1 MSKILIVPCSEQGK
15 GGGHLTRCISL
26 TRDLRALGKEARLF
40 IAPQTRDLTPLY
52 KSLDFNPSWCITG
65 AELEIRNNKLEEGID
80 FIILDNYKTSYEEIL
95 RWKKMAPV
103 IAIDEGGNYRDCFDF
118 LIDILIPKNFIKPAA
133 NITSPELLIKDI
145 TQRRKDAEGT
155 EREKILISFGQE
167 DTAKLGLKTARTL
180 SKLKN
185 INDLDI
191 TLLRGNLN
199 TNQFTLPDNINIINA
214 IPNLSQHLHEYD
226 LVITHYG
233 LTAYEALFTGAKVLL
248 DHPTPYHKKIAKAAG
263 FITFN
268 KKFFTTNRTFGSS
281 TNLRSEIE
289 AKVRAR
295 IGDSGSSG
303 SWLENKSLID
313 LINCFKPIVSK
324 QCPVCTGNAPIRSIT
339 RLYDRTYR
347 KCKKCGIIYMDRIN
361 QAPIEYEKEYF
372 FESYVKQYGKTYLE
386 DFENIKKAGKQ
397 RLKFIKK
404 ISRQDAK
411 GAKNAKEEEKKSLL
425 DIGCAYGPF
434 LAAAKEEGFSPI
446 GIDPAKDAVQ
456 YINEKLGIP
465 AIHSMFPVSDSSFA
479 SNSFDV
485 ITLWYVLEHFQDC
498 ITVFKEIKK
507 LLKPNGVIAFST
519 PSFSGISGRTSLKNF
534 LSASPADHFTVWS
547 PKTVKKALAIAGF
560 KVKKIV
566 VAGHHPERFPVLGK
580 FTNSKKSPA
589 YRLLLAVSKLLG
601 LGDTFEVYAKNI
613 STKH

>member
-1 MSKILIVPCSEQGK
+1 MSKIIIVPCSEQGK

-52 KSLDFNPSWCITG
+52 KSLNFNPSWCITG
-65 AELEIRNNKLEEGID
+65 AELEIRNNKLGEDID
-80 FIILDNYKTSYEEIL
+80 LIILDNYKTSYEEII
-95 RWKKMAPV
+95 RWKKMSPV

-145 TQRRKDAEGT
+145 TQRRKDAEDT
-155 EREKILISFGQE
+155 ERKKILISFGQE
-167 DTAKLGLKTARTL
+167 DTAGLGLKTARTL
-180 SKLKN
+180 SKSKN
-185 INDLDI
+185 INDFDI

-199 TNQFTLPDNINIINA
+199 ANQFTLPGNIKIINA

-233 LTAYEALFTGAKVLL
+233 LTAYEALFAGTKVLL

-263 FITFN
+263 FKTFKN
-268 KKFFTTNRTFGSS
+268 KFFTTNRTFGSS

-289 AKVRAR
+289 AKVRAKT
-295 IGDSGSSG
+295 GGSCSSG
-303 SWLENKSLID
+303 SWLENKNLID
-313 LINCFKPIVSK
+313 LINCFNPIVSK
-324 QCPVCTGNAPIRSIT
+324 HCPVCGENVPIRSIT
-339 RLYDRTYR
+339 RLCDRTYR

-361 QAPIEYEKEYF
+361 LAPIEYEKEYF
-372 FESYVKQYGKTYLE
+372 FESYLKQYGKTYLD
-386 DFENIKKAGKQ
+386 DFENIKHNGKN
-397 RLKFIKK
+397 RLKIIKFLRASVSPCEG
-404 ISRQDAK
+404 IS
-411 GAKNAKEEEKKSLL
+411 EPTLL

-479 SNSFDV
+479 SNSLDV

-507 LLKPNGVIAFST
+507 LLKPNGILAFST
-519 PSFSGISGRTSLKNF
+519 PSFSGISGRTSLKKF
-534 LSASPADHFTVWS
+534 LSVSPADHFTVWS
-547 PKTVKKALAIAGF
+547 PKTVKKTLAIAGF

-566 VAGHHPERFPVLGK
+566 VVGHHPERFPILGK
-580 FTNSKKSPA
+580 FANSKKSHA

-613 STKH
+613 PAKH